1 MMRHL
6 AVRGLFAVFLIWFAL
21 QRAAGNAG
29 APPYG
34 DEAPA
39 CDCCSLRYDG
49 CSTPT
54 GPESAR

>member
-1 MMRHL
+1 MRHL

-34 DEAPA
+34 DEAPV
-39 CDCCSLRYDG
+39 CDCCSLR
-49 CSTPT
+49 
-54 GPESAR
+54 